1 MKFIYFSFF
10 IFLVSSCNQEPKAV
24 DTTIIET
31 TKEEQ
36 KITKED
42 IEKIKYVEYL
52 LSADSQNAVST
63 WQKYQDLSTNID
75 LLKNANFSFFKD
87 EEAIFKTFINDF
99 KAETPATI
107 KSPAIDSRITVLET
121 KLLKLHDSANLD
133 NIDKKVV
140 LKDIKDLFVAFTN
153 LNLQINKKLEF
164 ESQVI
169 EKPY

>member
-1 MKFIYFSFF
+1 MAKIL
-10 IFLVSSCNQEPKAV
+10 FLTPYPTNSAPSQRFRF
-24 DTTIIET
+24 
-31 TKEEQ
+31 EQ
-36 KITKED
+36 
-42 IEKIKYVEYL
+42 Y
-52 LSADSQNAVST
+52 
-63 WQKYQDLSTNID
+63 
-75 LLKNANFSFFKD
+75 FSFFKD